1 MTFMQLMQR
10 FCAKFLILSFLY
22 QLQYTP
28 PGLEIQAGFPETLKK
43 QSRKKNA
50 FEQFRRN
57 IGAFP
62 RFFWTRFLGKGKIP
76 LTS

>member
-10 FCAKFLILSFLY
+10 FCAKFLIISFLY

-28 PGLEIQAGFPETLKK
+28 PGLAIQAGFPETLKR

-62 RFFWTRFLGKGKIP
+62 RFFGRISWGKGKYP
-76 LTS
+76 